1 MLSLVFLVS
10 NFISIG
16 LIGLTIIACV
26 LLIGYPETQLNYA
39 LVMGLWASPFLLISL
54 IGIIRF
60 RRIDPHSGPQRAAA
74 AHDDFDDPGQDKQQN
89 DQPDWRS
96 SPAMDSWAQRL
107 NDDRLGTHKPL
118 F

>member
-10 NFISIG
+10 SFISIG
-16 LIGLTIIACV
+16 LIGLTIVACI

-39 LVMGLWASPFLLISL
+39 LVMALWGSPFFLISL

-60 RRIDPHSGPQRAAA
+60 QRINPNSAPPHASGAD
-74 AHDDFDDPGQDKQQN
+74 DDFDDLDQDKPQN
-89 DQPDWRS
+89 DRLDWRS
-96 SPAMDSWAQRL
+96 SPEMDSWAQRL
-107 NDDRLGTHKPL
+107 NDERLGTHKPL